1 MQCARTVWLVPLTG
15 AAFVVLLIVGFVLGG
30 EPPDVTEDSAREIVD
45 FYADNKD
52 AKMVGA
58 ALAAIAGTLFVFFG
72 GYLRQVLLEA
82 EGPGGILSS
91 VAFAGM
97 IIFAAGIAID
107 STITFG
113 LAETADD
120 IDPAAV
126 QALGALYNYDFV
138 VFAMGLQIFLLATG
152 LSVLRHG
159 ALPKW
164 IGGIAIVL
172 AVIAVTPLGFF
183 AFLGSGLLILLISVM
198 LALQERK
205 GKPLASRP

>member
-1 MQCARTVWLVPLTG
+1 
-15 AAFVVLLIVGFVLGG
+15 LIVGFVLGG